1 MGEIV
6 DRGFPF
12 FFHFFCRALNRLT
25 EQPMG
30 VTSLTDGFHQHTHN
44 QPKKSRQRKWTS
56 ANSAE
61 HTTKPLN
68 SLSLLL
74 FCHNS
79 EDNIATGIVLTYDS
93 DLKKRNYDKKHPQQK
108 ETQEM
113 T

>member
-44 QPKKSRQRKWTS
+44 QPKKA
-56 ANSAE
+56 ANESGPVPTA
-61 HTTKPLN
+61 LN
-68 SLSLLL
+68 TPQSL
-74 FCHNS
+74 
-79 EDNIATGIVLTYDS
+79 
-93 DLKKRNYDKKHPQQK
+93 
-108 ETQEM
+108 
-113 T
+113 